1 MEEQIAFVLPVTPY
15 PSKLC
20 GKDSLPPVPTN
31 DASVPDVNSVSLTID
46 GIDVCPLIFLTS

>member
-1 MEEQIAFVLPVTPY
+1 MEEYIAFILPVTPY

-31 DASVPDVNSVSLTID
+31 DCVSDVNSVSLTID
-46 GIDVCPLIFLTS
+46 GIHVCSLIFLTS